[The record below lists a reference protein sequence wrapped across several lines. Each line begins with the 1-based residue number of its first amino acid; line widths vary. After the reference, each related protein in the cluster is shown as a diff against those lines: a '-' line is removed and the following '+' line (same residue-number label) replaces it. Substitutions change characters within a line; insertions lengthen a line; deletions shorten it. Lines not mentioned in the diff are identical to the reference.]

1 VTKEVRL
8 AVDFNIAFA
17 AIAVVIFFSGYYL
30 GWFARGKWDQK
41 KLTFGEFGKKLKK
54 KEK

>member
-1 VTKEVRL
+1 MTKEVRL
-8 AVDFNIAFA
+8 AVDFNITFA
-17 AIAVVIFFSGYYL
+17 AIAVVTFVLAYYL
-30 GWFARGKWDQK
+30 GWYARGKWDEK